1 MLLEANCRTNTKSKY
16 KCDRCKQEMNAR
28 EKYTIY
34 LQKSYNTNP
43 KKYVDFCINCMKA
56 FERAKR
62 KWESK

>member
-1 MLLEANCRTNTKSKY
+1 MLLEVSCKTNKKSKY
-16 KCDRCKQEMNAR
+16 RCDRCGQEMNAR
-28 EKYTIY
+28 EKHTIY
-34 LQKSYNTNP
+34 HQGYNENP